1 MARCTRLISRPYHGT
16 TGEDRWAWRRGHSGW
31 TAWVLCDG
39 ASEGYDAAGWAQVLA
54 DHLADGLAD
63 SLPGH
68 LADSLAQCPT
78 DSLAGQAVSP
88 AVGLAEWA
96 VSPAHPP
103 TDSLADSLPGHLA
116 DSLAQCPTDSLAG
129 QAVSPAHPPTDSL
142 ADSMPGHLADGLADS
157 LPGHLAGQA
166 VSKAVGLAERAVH
179 RARRAYKNQAL
190 HKQGKVN
197 RGLHD
202 RTGSDLGAS
211 GTGGLDWLSRASLAR
226 GSWSTALALRCSPTF
241 SYIEVWAMGDTELFI
256 LDGFRAVLH
265 LPLLRAEDFSASPT
279 LIASSASAPE
289 ADPTSITAASPGLRT
304 PCDPRN
310 PGYPDRP
317 GNPVPLGKPSAHGTS
332 SDPDKPGN
340 PGTSSAPG
348 KPAPPSYPGAHHNSD
363 TSGTFDRSPRWVC
376 RKINLRPLRNP
387 RLILVSDA
395 LASYILGHTP
405 AESAKLWEFLL
416 TEKPEQ
422 VYRWLGEEEGH
433 FQLRPDD
440 HTLIEV
446 RP

>member
-68 LADSLAQCPT
+68 LA
-78 DSLAGQAVSP
+78 GR
-88 AVGLAEWA
+88 A
-96 VSPAHPP
+96 VSPAHHP
-103 TDSLADSLPGHLA
+103 TDSLADSIPGHLA

-129 QAVSPAHPPTDSL
+129 QAVSP
-142 ADSMPGHLADGLADS
+142 
-157 LPGHLAGQA
+157 
-166 VSKAVGLAERAVH
+166 AVGLAERAVH

-202 RTGSDLGAS
+202 RTGSDLGSS

-348 KPAPPSYPGAHHNSD
+348 KPAPP
-363 TSGTFDRSPRWVC
+363 
-376 RKINLRPLRNP
+376 
-387 RLILVSDA
+387 
-395 LASYILGHTP
+395 
-405 AESAKLWEFLL
+405 
-416 TEKPEQ
+416 
-422 VYRWLGEEEGH
+422 
-433 FQLRPDD
+433 QLSRCPPQ
-440 HTLIEV
+440 L
-446 RP
+446 

>member
-1 MARCTRLISRPYHGT
+1 
-16 TGEDRWAWRRGHSGW
+16 
-31 TAWVLCDG
+31 
-39 ASEGYDAAGWAQVLA
+39 
-54 DHLADGLAD
+54 
-63 SLPGH
+63 
-68 LADSLAQCPT
+68 
-78 DSLAGQAVSP
+78 
-88 AVGLAEWA
+88 
-96 VSPAHPP
+96 
-103 TDSLADSLPGHLA
+103 
-116 DSLAQCPTDSLAG
+116 
-129 QAVSPAHPPTDSL
+129 
-142 ADSMPGHLADGLADS
+142 
-157 LPGHLAGQA
+157 
-166 VSKAVGLAERAVH
+166 
-179 RARRAYKNQAL
+179 
-190 HKQGKVN
+190 
-197 RGLHD
+197 
-202 RTGSDLGAS
+202 
-211 GTGGLDWLSRASLAR
+211 
-226 GSWSTALALRCSPTF
+226 
-241 SYIEVWAMGDTELFI
+241 MGDTELFI

-289 ADPTSITAASPGLRT
+289 ADPTSITAASPGLRN

-310 PGYPDRP
+310 PGY
-317 GNPVPLGKPSAHGTS
+317 
-332 SDPDKPGN
+332 PDKPGN
-340 PGTSSAPG
+340 PGTSSAPD

-405 AESAKLWEFLL
+405 AESAKLWQFLL

>member
-1 MARCTRLISRPYHGT
+1 
-16 TGEDRWAWRRGHSGW
+16 
-31 TAWVLCDG
+31 
-39 ASEGYDAAGWAQVLA
+39 QVLA

-63 SLPGH
+63 SMPGH

-88 AVGLAEWA
+88 AVGLAE
-96 VSPAHPP
+96 
-103 TDSLADSLPGHLA
+103 
-116 DSLAQCPTDSLAG
+116 
-129 QAVSPAHPPTDSL
+129 
-142 ADSMPGHLADGLADS
+142 
-157 LPGHLAGQA
+157 
-166 VSKAVGLAERAVH
+166 RAVH

-190 HKQGKVN
+190 HKQGKIN

-256 LDGFRAVLH
+256 LDGFREVLH

-310 PGYPDRP
+310 SGYPDKP
-317 GNPVPLGKPSAHGTS
+317 GNPVPLGKSGAPSRPGAHGDPDRPGNLVPLGKPGARGTS
-332 SDPDKPGN
+332 SDPGKPSNLVPLGKPGAR
-340 PGTSSAPG
+340 GTSSDPG

-376 RKINLRPLRNP
+376 RKINLRPLRDP